1 MFRVITINMI
11 ILFAIAFFPLFF
23 LVMLLWILIPAFY
36 GLPPVPTKPERIQKA
51 LKLANIQSNE
61 TLYDLG
67 AGDGRVLFIAAR
79 DFGAKAVGLEIGPI
93 QCALIWLR
101 ATASGF
107 GNRIQIRWENFYKAN
122 LKDADVVFVYATSK
136 EVMNLAPHLETQMK
150 KGARL
155 VSISADFHEWEPI
168 AFDDHDLIFV
178 YEMPPTMG
186 NITSYLLKK
195 AK

>member
-1 MFRVITINMI
+1 MI
-11 ILFAIAFFPLFF
+11 IFSFFFF
-23 LVMLLWILIPAFY
+23 ILVFIVMGLWILVPALY

-51 LKLANIQSNE
+51 LKLAKLQPNE

-67 AGDGRVLFIAAR
+67 AGDGRVLVIAAR

-107 GNRIQIRWENFYKAN
+107 GNQIQVHWENFYKAD
-122 LKDADVVFVYATSK
+122 LKDADIVFVYATSK
-136 EVMNLAPHLETQMK
+136 EVMKLAPHLEQQMK

-155 VSISADFHEWEPI
+155 VSISADFPEWEP
-168 AFDDHDLIFV
+168 AVVDERDLIFV
-178 YEMPPTMG
+178 YEMPPTSG
-186 NITSYLLKK
+186 NVTTYLLKK
-195 AK
+195 SN